1 MPLFTQTLPPPRK
14 SETSEHQQ
22 QLQLPSD
29 SDVNCTLRANDL
41 FEEED
46 NCLGQYTLKLTQ
58 FVKHYLTEILH
69 GINNL
74 VFHHATLFQLLTPLA
89 PLWYHLGE
97 ELGLTTYLD
106 KIEVNNMGNVE
117 SCLKAMLY
125 VWEEQSQKRF
135 YSWIT
140 IIKCVKNLGAVR
152 LANALAQRTDNHSAL
167 HK

>member
-1 MPLFTQTLPPPRK
+1 MPLFTQTLPPLHK
-14 SETSEHQQ
+14 TETSEHQQ
-22 QLQLPSD
+22 QLQLPD
-29 SDVNCTLRANDL
+29 AKYCTLHANDL

-58 FVKHYLTEILH
+58 FHNFVFTDILH
-69 GINNL
+69 GIDNL

-97 ELGLTTYLD
+97 ELGLATYLD
-106 KIEVNNMGNVE
+106 KIEVNNMGNEE

-140 IIKCVKNLGAVR
+140 IMKCVKSLGAVR
-152 LANALAQRTDNHSAL
+152 LAQRTAQRTDNHSAL
-167 HK
+167 QK

>member
-14 SETSEHQQ
+14 TETSERQQ

-29 SDVNCTLRANDL
+29 SDVRYCTLCAKDL

-46 NCLGQYTLKLTQ
+46 KYLDQYTLKLTQ
-58 FVKHYLTEILH
+58 LVNHYLTEILH
-69 GINNL
+69 GIDNL

-89 PLWYHLGE
+89 PMWYHLGE
-97 ELGLTTYLD
+97 ELGLTTYL
-106 KIEVNNMGNVE
+106 EVNNMGNEE

-135 YSWIT
+135 NSSS
-140 IIKCVKNLGAVR
+140 V
-152 LANALAQRTDNHSAL
+152 
-167 HK
+167 

>member
-1 MPLFTQTLPPPRK
+1 MQLFTQALPPLHK
-14 SETSEHQQ
+14 TETSEHQQ
-22 QLQLPSD
+22 HLQLPSD
-29 SDVNCTLRANDL
+29 SDAKYCTLRANDL

-46 NCLGQYTLKLTQ
+46 KYFDQYTLKLTQ
-58 FVKHYLTEILH
+58 FVKHYLYLTEILH
-69 GINNL
+69 GIDNL

-106 KIEVNNMGNVE
+106 KIEVNNMGNEE

-135 YSWIT
+135 Y
-140 IIKCVKNLGAVR
+140 
-152 LANALAQRTDNHSAL
+152 H
-167 HK
+167 H